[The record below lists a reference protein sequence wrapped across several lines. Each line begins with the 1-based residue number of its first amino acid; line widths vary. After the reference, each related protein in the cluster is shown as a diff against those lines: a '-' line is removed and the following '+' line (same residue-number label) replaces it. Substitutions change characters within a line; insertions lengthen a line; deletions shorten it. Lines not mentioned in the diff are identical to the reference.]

1 MRTERKKTVLIIDDS
16 EFMRGLIKSILN
28 RNGFRVVGE
37 AENGKIG
44 VEKYKQ
50 LRPDIVTS
58 DVIMDETCGL
68 TALEQIMEHDPDA
81 KVIIISSMM
90 GQKWFIDE
98 AELKGAKAIITKPID
113 AFALIEAF
121 RTCIQ

>member
-1 MRTERKKTVLIIDDS
+1 MVRAERKKTVLIIDDS

-68 TALEQIMEHDPDA
+68 TALEQIMEHNPNA
-81 KVIIISSMM
+81 KVIVISSMM
-90 GQKWFIDE
+90 GQKWYADE
-98 AELKGAKAIITKPID
+98 AKLKGAKAILTKPID
-113 AFALIEAF
+113 AFSLIEAF
-121 RTCIQ
+121 RGIT